1 MEEVERKDEQ
11 KERHIFMKIL
21 ILFIFLSSLLF
32 CYMYF
37 LEPKTILAHEY
48 AIVNEELPDSF
59 NGFKIVHFSDIHF
72 GRTTN
77 EKEVQKTVSL
87 INEMKPDIIVFT
99 GDLFDNYITLS
110 ENHKEFLK
118 SELSKL
124 YATIGKYAV
133 KGDTDY
139 INEEAFRQIM
149 EGAKFTILENMN
161 VPIYYEGNKPIYLSG
176 VSSITKKSPDYTN
189 TFKKIEEGDYYQIL
203 LCHEPI
209 LFRNVANDTDLVLS
223 GHSLGGLIRIPFLGG
238 VIKKENVGEYELGE
252 YTTNSSTLFVSNG
265 IGTENLSFRFLNYPS
280 INLYRIYN
288 YE

>member
-1 MEEVERKDEQ
+1 MEEVEF
-11 KERHIFMKIL
+11 KEEKKEHHIFMKIL
-21 ILFIFLSSLLF
+21 ILFLFLFSLLF

-37 LEPKTILAHEY
+37 WEPKTILTHEY

-59 NGFKIVHFSDIHF
+59 NGFKIAHFSDIHF

-77 EKEVQKTVSL
+77 EKEVQKVVSL
-87 INEMKPDIIVFT
+87 INEMKPDMIVFT

-110 ENHKEFLK
+110 EDHKEFLK

-124 YATIGKYAV
+124 SATIGKYAV
-133 KGDTDY
+133 KGDNDY
-139 INEEAFRQIM
+139 IDEEAFRQIM
-149 EGAKFTILENMN
+149 EGAGFTILENTN
-161 VPIYYEGNKPIYLSG
+161 VPIYYEGNTPIYLSG

-189 TFKKIEEGDYYQIL
+189 TFQKKEEGNFYQIL

-209 LFRNVANDTDLVLS
+209 LFSNVANDTNLVLS

-238 VIKKENVGEYELGE
+238 IIKKDNVGDYELGK
-252 YTTNSSTLFVSNG
+252 YTSNSSTLFVSNG
-265 IGTENLSFRFLNYPS
+265 IGTENVSFRLFNYPS
-280 INLYRIYN
+280 INLYRMYN